1 MTITIHGSPKSTCT
15 GRVLLTLY
23 EKEVQDFELVEID
36 LSKGEH
42 KSPEFLKHQPF
53 GQIPYVVKGE
63 LELYESRAIAR
74 SVAEWFPNQGTSLY
88 GTTAHEKALVEQ
100 WLEVEAQN
108 YNPPISTIV
117 FHLVFAPMFGLTA
130 DEAVVAAQTAK
141 LESVLD
147 IYEKRLSE
155 TKYLAGDFFSLADLS
170 HITYSF
176 YLIKI
181 AQKGAIYD
189 SRPHVKAWIDSLF
202 ARPSTQKWLKLAGF
216 AQ

>member
-1 MTITIHGSPKSTCT
+1 MAIKIYGGAKSTCT
-15 GRVLLTLY
+15 GRVLITLF
-23 EKEVQDFELVEID
+23 EKEVDYELVEID

-53 GQIPYVVKGE
+53 GQIPYVVHEG

-74 SVAEWFPNQGTSLY
+74 SVAEWYAKQGSALY
-88 GTTAHEKALVEQ
+88 GSTAHEKAQVEQ

-108 YNPPISTIV
+108 YNPAISSLV
-117 FHLVFAPMFGLTA
+117 FQLVFAPWFGKTT

-155 TKYLAGDFFSLADLS
+155 KKYLAGDFFSLADLS
-170 HITYSF
+170 HITYSYYF
-176 YLIKI
+176 IKI
-181 AQKGAIYD
+181 AGKGAIYD
-189 SRPHVKAWIDSLF
+189 SRPHVKAWIDGIF